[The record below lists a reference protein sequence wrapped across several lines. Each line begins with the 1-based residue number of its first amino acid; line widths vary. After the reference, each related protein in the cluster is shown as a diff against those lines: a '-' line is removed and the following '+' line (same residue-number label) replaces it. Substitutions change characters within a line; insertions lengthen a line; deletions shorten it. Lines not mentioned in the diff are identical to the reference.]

1 MAEKLDVFGWHSS
14 YRISWSEDG
23 DEGLILGP
31 GLLQEFSDKPE
42 MADTVCAVSAIRA
55 MPDDARRLDGGV
67 WLWESEAKAKKALK
81 VARDAMKVHESKIHW
96 PEWAKH
102 ALAEGWKPPKGW
114 KPSPA
119 PLPSIPN
126 PESEK

>member
-1 MAEKLDVFGWHSS
+1 MAEKLDVFGWHGS

-31 GLLQEFSDKPE
+31 GLLREFSDKPE
-42 MADTVCAVSAIRA
+42 MADTVCAVSAILA
-55 MPDDARRLDGGV
+55 MPDDARRLDGSV
-67 WLWESEAKAKKALK
+67 WLWESEAKATKALK
-81 VARDAMKVHESKIHW
+81 VANRAMKVHESKTPW
-96 PEWAKH
+96 PEWARQ